1 MKSPV
6 TAAIA
11 ISVGLV
17 ILLGYFLPLKQFV
30 DLRLILLDWSVLLA
44 AVAGLVAI
52 INLVINHIKHIRQP
66 KKIDVYGI
74 VLILAF
80 LATFIA
86 GMLMGPSNPGF
97 GKVVTHIQVPV
108 EASLLGILTISLAVA
123 AFKFF
128 QTRKGLASTIFMVS
142 VVVFLLMNSW
152 LLAFGQNIP
161 VINELLSA
169 IKILPLAGA
178 RGILLGIALGALA
191 TGIRILIGADR
202 PYNG

>member
-1 MKSPV
+1 MRSPLIPAV
-6 TAAIA
+6 AIG
-11 ISVGLV
+11 VGLI
-17 ILLGYFLPLKQFV
+17 ILLGYFLPLRQFV

-44 AVAGLVAI
+44 AVAGLIAI
-52 INLVINHIKHIRQP
+52 IGLIMSHAKRIIQS
-66 KKIDVYGI
+66 KKFDLYSP

-86 GMLMGPSNPGF
+86 GMLVGPSNPQF
-97 GKVVTHIQVPV
+97 EKVVTHIQLPV

-128 QTRKGLASTIFMVS
+128 QYRKGWASSIFLVS
-142 VVVFLLMNSW
+142 VIVFLLMNSW
-152 LLAFGQNIP
+152 LLTFGQNIP

-169 IKILPLAGA
+169 LKILPLAGA
-178 RGILLGIALGALA
+178 RGILLGIALGGLA

-202 PYNG
+202 PYSG